1 MPSVN
6 TNLSSLIVQ
15 TNLKSSTK
23 RLNIAIE
30 RMSTGF
36 KINHAK
42 DNAANYSIKTKLSS
56 KISSYE
62 VAEENAMMGLDMLE
76 TSSEALNHIE
86 ENLARIRALAVQA
99 QNGTYGEKSLIALNS
114 EAQALMNEISRLNE
128 TAQYNGIKLFNTGKA
143 EITNAGKE
151 LELNEQ
157 GFLQEVIVRDT
168 STMTKLSS
176 VDETQALAIGTYS
189 ISTPDELAKLA
200 RMTNTGFVS
209 SGCEFVLANDID
221 LSVYSTDDGWIPIG
235 NNSFAFSAVFD
246 ANGYQISNLYISRLN
261 DNYQGLFGKI
271 ETCNIKNLVLT
282 NCDVSGKDNIG
293 LLAGFAGHTNITNC
307 VVSGDIKGENYIGG
321 MVGSGGYLTSDFIY
335 LNVNISGE
343 ETVGGAVG
351 FNNYSSISNTAIK
364 GCVDA
369 INKVGGAIGV
379 SNGTNH
385 TLNIN
390 CTAFILGKESVG
402 GIMGIAANWIYEL
415 ENCYFA
421 GKIKG
426 DSKVAAM
433 IGYAEGCSDSSIKTC
448 IVEGEILGAVSVG
461 IFIGA
466 SSNSAN
472 FSLIDSFYYSQKT
485 GFCLSGDTVIKTVE
499 NCVDITIP
507 TEYYLQVGI
516 NSDSKSS
523 SITLTTYVDFS
534 ALSSLLQTGIEDES
548 VLKQIDTLVNQ
559 VSLKQTEIGTAQ
571 NRLASVL
578 EEISIKYDNLVS
590 SRSTIQDA
598 DIAEESSAYIRNQIL
613 QQAAATLLAT
623 ANQIPSIALQLL

>member
-86 ENLARIRALAVQA
+86 ENLARIRSLAVQA

-168 STMTKLSS
+168 STMTKLST

-189 ISTPDELAKLA
+189 ISTKEELVQ
-200 RMTNTGFVS
+200 MTNMLEKGLIASNT
-209 SGCEFVLANDID
+209 EFVLANDID
-221 LSVYSTDDGWIPIG
+221 LSGIHWKSTKFDG
-235 NNSFAFSAVFD
+235 VFD
-246 ANGYQISNLYISRLN
+246 GNGH
-261 DNYQGLFGKI
+261 
-271 ETCNIKNLVLT
+271 TIKNLTGENGLFSSAEMVKNVKLE
-282 NCDVSGKDNIG
+282 NVNISSTKNEVG
-293 LLAGFAGHTNITNC
+293 GIAGSANITNC
-307 VVSGDIKGENYIGG
+307 TITGKISSTGNNVGGVVGYNY
-321 MVGSGGYLTSDFIY
+321 YKY
-335 LNVNISGE
+335 LNYC
-343 ETVGGAVG
+343 
-351 FNNYSSISNTAIK
+351 YSDVEVF
-364 GCVDA
+364 GLY
-369 INKVGGAIGV
+369 KVGGIAGWLNYSGATGCV
-379 SNGTNH
+379 SRGKVSGTSN
-385 TLNIN
+385 
-390 CTAFILGKESVG
+390 VG
-402 GIMGIAANWIYEL
+402 GISGLQGNMISCASYAEIYGKKNIGGISGSSNSYHFDV
-415 ENCYFA
+415 YFA
-421 GKIKG
+421 GTVNGEENVGGING
-426 DSKVAAM
+426 NNYNGQVNYSNLIM
-433 IGYAEGCSDSSIKTC
+433 EGVVNGKTN
-448 IVEGEILGAVSVG
+448 VG
-461 IFIGA
+461 VFIGNTQT
-466 SSNSAN
+466 SCNVTN
-472 FSLIDSFYYSQKT
+472 SFYYKKN
-485 GFCLSGDTVIKTVE
+485 SGRLPLLGGSGLNTKLE
-499 NCVDITIP
+499 AKDITIP

-523 SITLTTYVDFS
+523 GITLTTYVDFS

-598 DIAEESSAYIRNQIL
+598 DIAEKSSAYIRNQIL

-623 ANQIPSIALQLL
+623 ANQTPSIALQLL

>member
-6 TNLSSLIVQ
+6 TNLSRLIVQ

-76 TSSEALNHIE
+76 TSSEALNHME
-86 ENLARIRALAVQA
+86 ENLARIRSLAVQA
-99 QNGTYGEKSLIALNS
+99 QNGTSGEKSLMALNS

-143 EITNAGKE
+143 EITNACKE

-189 ISTPDELAKLA
+189 ISTKEELVQ
-200 RMTNTGFVS
+200 MTNMLEKGLIASKT
-209 SGCEFVLANDID
+209 EFVLTNDID
-221 LSVYSTDDGWIPIG
+221 LSGIHWKSTKFDG
-235 NNSFAFSAVFD
+235 VFD
-246 ANGYQISNLYISRLN
+246 GNGH
-261 DNYQGLFGKI
+261 
-271 ETCNIKNLVLT
+271 TIKNLTGENGLFSSAEMVKNVKLE
-282 NCDVSGKDNIG
+282 NVNISSTKNEVG
-293 LLAGFAGHTNITNC
+293 GIAGSANITNC
-307 VVSGDIKGENYIGG
+307 TITGKISSTGNNVGGVVGYNYYRYPKYCYSDVEVSGR
-321 MVGSGGYLTSDFIY
+321 SF
-335 LNVNISGE
+335 
-343 ETVGGAVG
+343 VGGIAG
-351 FNNYSSISNTAIK
+351 WLNYSSAT
-364 GCVDA
+364 GCVSR
-369 INKVGGAIGV
+369 GEV
-379 SNGTNH
+379 SGTSN
-385 TLNIN
+385 
-390 CTAFILGKESVG
+390 VG
-402 GIMGIAANWIYEL
+402 GISGLQGNMISCASYAEIYGKTNIGGISGSSNSYHFDV
-415 ENCYFA
+415 YFA
-421 GKIKG
+421 GTVNGEENVGGING
-426 DSKVAAM
+426 NNYNNQVNYSNLIM
-433 IGYAEGCSDSSIKTC
+433 EGVVNGKTN
-448 IVEGEILGAVSVG
+448 VG
-461 IFIGA
+461 VFIGDTQT
-466 SSNSAN
+466 SCNVTN
-472 FSLIDSFYYSQKT
+472 SFYYKKN
-485 GFCLSGDTVIKTVE
+485 SGRLPLLGGSGLNTKLE
-499 NCVDITIP
+499 AKDITIP

-523 SITLTTYVDFS
+523 GITLTTYVDFS
-534 ALSSLLQTGIEDES
+534 VLSSLLQTGIEDES

-623 ANQIPSIALQLL
+623 ANQTPSIALQLL

>member
-1 MPSVN
+1 MQSVN

-86 ENLARIRALAVQA
+86 ENLARIRSLAVQA

-168 STMTKLSS
+168 STMTKLST

-189 ISTPDELAKLA
+189 ISTKEELVQ
-200 RMTNTGFVS
+200 MTNMLEKGLIASNT
-209 SGCEFVLANDID
+209 EFVLANDID
-221 LSVYSTDDGWIPIG
+221 LSGIHWKSTKFDG
-235 NNSFAFSAVFD
+235 VFD
-246 ANGYQISNLYISRLN
+246 GNGH
-261 DNYQGLFGKI
+261 
-271 ETCNIKNLVLT
+271 TIKNLTGENGLFSSAEMVKNVKLE
-282 NCDVSGKDNIG
+282 NVNISSTKNEVG
-293 LLAGFAGHTNITNC
+293 GIAGSANITNC
-307 VVSGDIKGENYIGG
+307 TITGKISSTGNNVGGVVGYNY
-321 MVGSGGYLTSDFIY
+321 YKY
-335 LNVNISGE
+335 LNYC
-343 ETVGGAVG
+343 
-351 FNNYSSISNTAIK
+351 YSDVEVF
-364 GCVDA
+364 GLY
-369 INKVGGAIGV
+369 KVGGIAGWLNYSGATGCV
-379 SNGTNH
+379 SRGKVSGTSN
-385 TLNIN
+385 
-390 CTAFILGKESVG
+390 VG
-402 GIMGIAANWIYEL
+402 GISGLQGNMISCASYAEIYGKKNIGGISGSSNSYHFDV
-415 ENCYFA
+415 YFA
-421 GKIKG
+421 GTVNGEENVGGING
-426 DSKVAAM
+426 NNYNGQVNYSNLIM
-433 IGYAEGCSDSSIKTC
+433 EGVVNGKTN
-448 IVEGEILGAVSVG
+448 VG
-461 IFIGA
+461 VFIGNTQT
-466 SSNSAN
+466 SCNVTN
-472 FSLIDSFYYSQKT
+472 SFYYKKN
-485 GFCLSGDTVIKTVE
+485 SGRLPLLGGSGLNTKLE
-499 NCVDITIP
+499 AKDITIP

-523 SITLTTYVDFS
+523 GITLTTYVDFS

-598 DIAEESSAYIRNQIL
+598 DIAEKSSAYIRNQIL

-623 ANQIPSIALQLL
+623 ANQTPSIALQLL

>member
-1 MPSVN
+1 MKIN

-15 TNLKSSTK
+15 SSLKSSTNG
-23 RLNIAIE
+23 LNTAIE
-30 RMSTGF
+30 RMTTGF

-86 ENLARIRALAVQA
+86 ENLARIRSLAVQA

-168 STMTKLSS
+168 STMTKLST

-189 ISTPDELAKLA
+189 ISTKEELVQ
-200 RMTNTGFVS
+200 MTNMLEKGLIASKT
-209 SGCEFVLANDID
+209 EFVLANDID
-221 LSVYSTDDGWIPIG
+221 LSGIHWKSTKFDG
-235 NNSFAFSAVFD
+235 VFD
-246 ANGYQISNLYISRLN
+246 GNGH
-261 DNYQGLFGKI
+261 
-271 ETCNIKNLVLT
+271 TIKNLTGENGLFSSAEMVKNVKLE
-282 NCDVSGKDNIG
+282 NVNISSTQNEVG
-293 LLAGFAGHTNITNC
+293 GIAGSANITNC
-307 VVSGDIKGENYIGG
+307 TITGK
-321 MVGSGGYLTSDFIY
+321 
-335 LNVNISGE
+335 ISSTG
-343 ETVGGAVG
+343 
-351 FNNYSSISNTAIK
+351 
-364 GCVDA
+364 
-369 INKVGGAIGV
+369 NKVGGVVGYNYYRYPKYCYSDVEV
-379 SNGTNH
+379 SGRS
-385 TLNIN
+385 L
-390 CTAFILGKESVG
+390 VG
-402 GIMGIAANWIYEL
+402 GIAGWLNYSRATGCVSRGKVSGTSNVGGISGLQGNMISCASYAEIYGKK
-415 ENCYFA
+415 NIGGISGSSNSYHFDVYFA
-421 GKIKG
+421 GTVNGEENVGGING
-426 DSKVAAM
+426 NNYNGQVNYSNLIM
-433 IGYAEGCSDSSIKTC
+433 EGVVNGKTN
-448 IVEGEILGAVSVG
+448 VG
-461 IFIGA
+461 VFIGNTQT
-466 SSNSAN
+466 SCNVTN
-472 FSLIDSFYYSQKT
+472 SFYYKKN
-485 GFCLSGDTVIKTVE
+485 SGRLPLLGGSGLNTKLE
-499 NCVDITIP
+499 AKDITIP

-523 SITLTTYVDFS
+523 GITLTTYVDFS

-623 ANQIPSIALQLL
+623 ANQTPSIALQLL

>member
-86 ENLARIRALAVQA
+86 ENLARIRSLAVQA

-189 ISTPDELAKLA
+189 ISTKEEFVQ
-200 RMTNTGFVS
+200 MTNMLEKGLIASNT
-209 SGCEFVLANDID
+209 EFVLANDID
-221 LSVYSTDDGWIPIG
+221 LSGIHWKSTKFDG
-235 NNSFAFSAVFD
+235 VFD
-246 ANGYQISNLYISRLN
+246 GNGH
-261 DNYQGLFGKI
+261 
-271 ETCNIKNLVLT
+271 TIKNLTGENGLFSSVEMVKNVKLENVNISST
-282 NCDVSGKDNIG
+282 KNENIG
-293 LLAGFAGHTNITNC
+293 GIASSDSNITNC
-307 VVSGDIKGENYIGG
+307 TITGKISSNGQNVGGVVGYNY
-321 MVGSGGYLTSDFIY
+321 YKY
-335 LNVNISGE
+335 LNYC
-343 ETVGGAVG
+343 
-351 FNNYSSISNTAIK
+351 YSDVEVF
-364 GCVDA
+364 GLY
-369 INKVGGAIGV
+369 KVGGIAGWLNYSGATGCV
-379 SNGTNH
+379 SRGKVSGTSN
-385 TLNIN
+385 
-390 CTAFILGKESVG
+390 VG
-402 GIMGIAANWIYEL
+402 GISGLQGNMISCASYAEIYGKKNIGGISGSSNSYHFDV
-415 ENCYFA
+415 YFA
-421 GKIKG
+421 GTVNGEENVGGING
-426 DSKVAAM
+426 NNYNSQVNYSNLIM
-433 IGYAEGCSDSSIKTC
+433 EGVVNGKTN
-448 IVEGEILGAVSVG
+448 VG
-461 IFIGA
+461 VFIGNTQT
-466 SSNSAN
+466 SCNVTN
-472 FSLIDSFYYSQKT
+472 SFYYKKN
-485 GFCLSGDTVIKTVE
+485 SGRLPLLGGSGLNTKLE
-499 NCVDITIP
+499 AKDITIP

-523 SITLTTYVDFS
+523 GITLTTYVDFS

-559 VSLKQTEIGTAQ
+559 VSLKQREIGTAQ

-623 ANQIPSIALQLL
+623 ANQTPSIALQLL

>member
-6 TNLSSLIVQ
+6 TNLSRLIVQ

-76 TSSEALNHIE
+76 TSSEALNHME
-86 ENLARIRALAVQA
+86 ENLARIRSLAVQA
-99 QNGTYGEKSLIALNS
+99 QNGTSGEKSLMALNS

-143 EITNAGKE
+143 EITNACKE

-189 ISTPDELAKLA
+189 ISTKEELVQ
-200 RMTNTGFVS
+200 MTNMLEKGLIASKT
-209 SGCEFVLANDID
+209 EFVLTNDID
-221 LSVYSTDDGWIPIG
+221 LSGIHWKSTKFDG
-235 NNSFAFSAVFD
+235 VFD
-246 ANGYQISNLYISRLN
+246 GNGH
-261 DNYQGLFGKI
+261 
-271 ETCNIKNLVLT
+271 TIKNLTGENGLFSSAEMVKNVKLE
-282 NCDVSGKDNIG
+282 NVNISSTKNEVG
-293 LLAGFAGHTNITNC
+293 GIAGSANITNC
-307 VVSGDIKGENYIGG
+307 TITGKISSTGNNVGGVVGYNYYRYPKYCYSDVEVSGR
-321 MVGSGGYLTSDFIY
+321 SF
-335 LNVNISGE
+335 
-343 ETVGGAVG
+343 VGGIAG
-351 FNNYSSISNTAIK
+351 WLNYSSAT
-364 GCVDA
+364 GCVSR
-369 INKVGGAIGV
+369 GEV
-379 SNGTNH
+379 SGTSN
-385 TLNIN
+385 
-390 CTAFILGKESVG
+390 VG
-402 GIMGIAANWIYEL
+402 GISGLQGNMISCASYAEIYGKTNIGGISGSSNYTHV
-415 ENCYFA
+415 NVYFA
-421 GKIKG
+421 GTVNGEENVGGING
-426 DSKVAAM
+426 RNYNTQVNYSNLIM
-433 IGYAEGCSDSSIKTC
+433 EGVVNGKTN
-448 IVEGEILGAVSVG
+448 VG
-461 IFIGA
+461 VFIGNTQT
-466 SSNSAN
+466 SCN
-472 FSLIDSFYYSQKT
+472 ITYSFYYKKNT
-485 GFCLSGDTVIKTVE
+485 GRLPLLGASGLNTKLE
-499 NCVDITIP
+499 AKDITIP

-523 SITLTTYVDFS
+523 GITLTTYVDFS

>member
-86 ENLARIRALAVQA
+86 ENLARIRSLAVQA

-189 ISTPDELAKLA
+189 ISTKEELVQ
-200 RMTNTGFVS
+200 MTNMLEKGLIASNT
-209 SGCEFVLANDID
+209 EFVLANDID
-221 LSVYSTDDGWIPIG
+221 LSGIHWKSTKFDG
-235 NNSFAFSAVFD
+235 VFD
-246 ANGYQISNLYISRLN
+246 GNGH
-261 DNYQGLFGKI
+261 
-271 ETCNIKNLVLT
+271 TIKNLTGENGLFSSAEMVKNVKLE
-282 NCDVSGKDNIG
+282 NVNISSTKNEVG
-293 LLAGFAGHTNITNC
+293 GIAGSANITNC
-307 VVSGDIKGENYIGG
+307 TITGKISSTGNNVGGVVGYNYYWYPKYCYSDVEVSGR
-321 MVGSGGYLTSDFIY
+321 SF
-335 LNVNISGE
+335 
-343 ETVGGAVG
+343 VGGIAG
-351 FNNYSSISNTAIK
+351 WLNYSSAT
-364 GCVDA
+364 GCVSRG
-369 INKVGGAIGV
+369 KVSGT
-379 SNGTNH
+379 SN
-385 TLNIN
+385 
-390 CTAFILGKESVG
+390 VG
-402 GIMGIAANWIYEL
+402 GISGLQGNMISCASYAEIYGKTNIGGISGSSNSYHFDV
-415 ENCYFA
+415 YFA
-421 GKIKG
+421 GTVNGEENVGGING
-426 DSKVAAM
+426 NNYNNQVNYSNLIM
-433 IGYAEGCSDSSIKTC
+433 EGVVNGKTN
-448 IVEGEILGAVSVG
+448 VG
-461 IFIGA
+461 VFIGNTQT
-466 SSNSAN
+466 SCNVTN
-472 FSLIDSFYYSQKT
+472 SFYYKKNT
-485 GFCLSGDTVIKTVE
+485 GRLPLLGGSGLNTKLEVK
-499 NCVDITIP
+499 DITIP
-507 TEYYLQVGI
+507 TEYYLQIGI
-516 NSDSKSS
+516 NSASKSS
-523 SITLTTYVDFS
+523 GITLTTYVDFS

-623 ANQIPSIALQLL
+623 ANQTPSIALQLL

>member
-6 TNLSSLIVQ
+6 TNLSRLIVQ

-76 TSSEALNHIE
+76 TSSEALNHME
-86 ENLARIRALAVQA
+86 ENLARIRSLAVQA
-99 QNGTYGEKSLIALNS
+99 QNGTSGEKSLMALNS

-143 EITNAGKE
+143 EITNACKE

-189 ISTPDELAKLA
+189 ISTKEELVQ
-200 RMTNTGFVS
+200 MTNMLEKGLIASKT
-209 SGCEFVLANDID
+209 EFVLTNDID
-221 LSVYSTDDGWIPIG
+221 LSGIHWKSTKFDG
-235 NNSFAFSAVFD
+235 VFD
-246 ANGYQISNLYISRLN
+246 GNGH
-261 DNYQGLFGKI
+261 
-271 ETCNIKNLVLT
+271 TIKNLTGENGLFSSAEMVKNVKLE
-282 NCDVSGKDNIG
+282 NVNISSTKNEVG
-293 LLAGFAGHTNITNC
+293 GIAGSANITNC
-307 VVSGDIKGENYIGG
+307 TITGKISSTGNNVGGVVGYNYYRYPKYCYSDVEVSGR
-321 MVGSGGYLTSDFIY
+321 SF
-335 LNVNISGE
+335 
-343 ETVGGAVG
+343 VGGIAG
-351 FNNYSSISNTAIK
+351 WLNYSSAT
-364 GCVDA
+364 GCVSR
-369 INKVGGAIGV
+369 GEV
-379 SNGTNH
+379 SGTSN
-385 TLNIN
+385 
-390 CTAFILGKESVG
+390 VG
-402 GIMGIAANWIYEL
+402 GISGLQGNMISCASYAEIYGKTNIGGISGSSNSYHFDV
-415 ENCYFA
+415 YFA
-421 GKIKG
+421 GTVNGEENVGGING
-426 DSKVAAM
+426 NNYNNQVNYSNLIM
-433 IGYAEGCSDSSIKTC
+433 EGVVNGKTN
-448 IVEGEILGAVSVG
+448 VG
-461 IFIGA
+461 VFIGNTQT
-466 SSNSAN
+466 SCNVTN
-472 FSLIDSFYYSQKT
+472 SFYYKKN
-485 GFCLSGDTVIKTVE
+485 SGRLPLLGGSGLNTKLE
-499 NCVDITIP
+499 AKDITIP

-523 SITLTTYVDFS
+523 GITLTTYVDFS
-534 ALSSLLQTGIEDES
+534 VLSSLLQTGIEDES

-571 NRLASVL
+571 NGLSSVL

-623 ANQIPSIALQLL
+623 ANQTPSIALQLL

>member
-6 TNLSSLIVQ
+6 TNLSRLIVQ

-23 RLNIAIE
+23 RLNRAIE

-76 TSSEALNHIE
+76 TSSEALNHME
-86 ENLARIRALAVQA
+86 ENLARIRSLAVQA
-99 QNGTYGEKSLIALNS
+99 QNGTSGEKSLMALNS

-143 EITNAGKE
+143 EITNACKE

-189 ISTPDELAKLA
+189 ISTKEELVQ
-200 RMTNTGFVS
+200 MTNMLEKGLIASKT
-209 SGCEFVLANDID
+209 EFVLTNDID
-221 LSVYSTDDGWIPIG
+221 LSGIHWKSTKFDG
-235 NNSFAFSAVFD
+235 VFD
-246 ANGYQISNLYISRLN
+246 GNGH
-261 DNYQGLFGKI
+261 
-271 ETCNIKNLVLT
+271 TIKNLTGENGLFSSAEMVKNVKLE
-282 NCDVSGKDNIG
+282 NVNISSTKNEVG
-293 LLAGFAGHTNITNC
+293 GIAGSANITNC
-307 VVSGDIKGENYIGG
+307 TITGKISSTGNNVGGVVGYNYYRYPKYCYSDVEVSGR
-321 MVGSGGYLTSDFIY
+321 SF
-335 LNVNISGE
+335 
-343 ETVGGAVG
+343 VGGIAG
-351 FNNYSSISNTAIK
+351 WLNYSSAT
-364 GCVDA
+364 GCVSR
-369 INKVGGAIGV
+369 GEV
-379 SNGTNH
+379 SGTSN
-385 TLNIN
+385 
-390 CTAFILGKESVG
+390 VG
-402 GIMGIAANWIYEL
+402 GISGLQGNMISCASYAEIYGKTNIGGISGSSNSYHFDV
-415 ENCYFA
+415 YFA
-421 GKIKG
+421 GTVNGEENVGGING
-426 DSKVAAM
+426 NNYNNQVNYSNLIM
-433 IGYAEGCSDSSIKTC
+433 EGVVNGKTN
-448 IVEGEILGAVSVG
+448 VG
-461 IFIGA
+461 VFIGNTQT
-466 SSNSAN
+466 SCNVTN
-472 FSLIDSFYYSQKT
+472 SFYYKKN
-485 GFCLSGDTVIKTVE
+485 SGRLPLLGGSGLNTKLE
-499 NCVDITIP
+499 AKDITIP

-523 SITLTTYVDFS
+523 GITLTTYVDFS
-534 ALSSLLQTGIEDES
+534 VLSSLLQTGIEDES

-623 ANQIPSIALQLL
+623 ANQTPSIALQLL

>member
-86 ENLARIRALAVQA
+86 ENLARIRSLAVQA

-189 ISTPDELAKLA
+189 ISTKEELVQ
-200 RMTNTGFVS
+200 MTNMLEKGLIALNT
-209 SGCEFVLANDID
+209 EFVLANDID
-221 LSVYSTDDGWIPIG
+221 LSGIHWKSTNFDG
-235 NNSFAFSAVFD
+235 VFD
-246 ANGYQISNLYISRLN
+246 GNGH
-261 DNYQGLFGKI
+261 
-271 ETCNIKNLVLT
+271 TIKNLTGENGLFSSAEMVKNVKLENVNISST
-282 NCDVSGKDNIG
+282 KNENIG
-293 LLAGFAGHTNITNC
+293 GIASSDSNITNC
-307 VVSGDIKGENYIGG
+307 TITGKISSNGQNVGGVVGYNY
-321 MVGSGGYLTSDFIY
+321 YKY
-335 LNVNISGE
+335 LNYC
-343 ETVGGAVG
+343 
-351 FNNYSSISNTAIK
+351 YSDVEVF
-364 GCVDA
+364 GLY
-369 INKVGGAIGV
+369 KVGGIAGWLNYSGATGCV
-379 SNGTNH
+379 SRGKVSGTSN
-385 TLNIN
+385 
-390 CTAFILGKESVG
+390 VG
-402 GIMGIAANWIYEL
+402 GISGLQGNMISCASYAKIYGKKNIGGISGSSNSYHFDV
-415 ENCYFA
+415 YFA
-421 GKIKG
+421 GTVNGEENVGGING
-426 DSKVAAM
+426 NNYNSQVNYSNLIM
-433 IGYAEGCSDSSIKTC
+433 EGVVNGKTN
-448 IVEGEILGAVSVG
+448 VG
-461 IFIGA
+461 VFIGNTQT
-466 SSNSAN
+466 SCNVTN
-472 FSLIDSFYYSQKT
+472 SFYYKKN
-485 GFCLSGDTVIKTVE
+485 SGRLPLLGGSGLNTKLEVK
-499 NCVDITIP
+499 DITIP
-507 TEYYLQVGI
+507 TEYYLQIGI

-523 SITLTTYVDFS
+523 GITLTTYVDFS
-534 ALSSLLQTGIEDES
+534 ALSRLLQTGIEDES

-623 ANQIPSIALQLL
+623 ANQTPSIALQLL

>member
-6 TNLSSLIVQ
+6 TNLSRLIVQ

-86 ENLARIRALAVQA
+86 ENLARIRSLAVQA
-99 QNGTYGEKSLIALNS
+99 QNGTYGEKSLRALNS

-189 ISTPDELAKLA
+189 ISTKEELVQ
-200 RMTNTGFVS
+200 MTNMLEKGLIASNT
-209 SGCEFVLANDID
+209 EFVLANDID
-221 LSVYSTDDGWIPIG
+221 LSGIHWKSTK
-235 NNSFAFSAVFD
+235 FD
-246 ANGYQISNLYISRLN
+246 
-261 DNYQGLFGKI
+261 GLFDGNGH
-271 ETCNIKNLVLT
+271 TIKNLTGENGLFSSAEMVKNVKLE
-282 NCDVSGKDNIG
+282 NVNISSTKNEVG
-293 LLAGFAGHTNITNC
+293 GIAGSANITNC
-307 VVSGDIKGENYIGG
+307 TITGKISSTGNNVGGVVGYNYYRYPKYCYSDVEVSGR
-321 MVGSGGYLTSDFIY
+321 S
-335 LNVNISGE
+335 
-343 ETVGGAVG
+343 
-351 FNNYSSISNTAIK
+351 
-364 GCVDA
+364 
-369 INKVGGAIGV
+369 
-379 SNGTNH
+379 
-385 TLNIN
+385 
-390 CTAFILGKESVG
+390 SVG
-402 GIMGIAANWIYEL
+402 GIAGWLNYSSATGCVSRGKVSGTSNVGGISGQQGAMYSCASYTEIYGKT
-415 ENCYFA
+415 NIGGISGSSNYTHVNVYFA
-421 GKIKG
+421 GTVNGEENVGGING
-426 DSKVAAM
+426 RNYNSQVNYSNLIM
-433 IGYAEGCSDSSIKTC
+433 EGVVNGKTN
-448 IVEGEILGAVSVG
+448 VG
-461 IFIGA
+461 VFIGNTQT
-466 SSNSAN
+466 SCNVTN
-472 FSLIDSFYYSQKT
+472 SFYYKKN
-485 GFCLSGDTVIKTVE
+485 SGRLPLLGGSGLNTKLE
-499 NCVDITIP
+499 AKDITIP
-507 TEYYLQVGI
+507 AEYYLQVGI

-523 SITLTTYVDFS
+523 GITLTTYVDFS

-598 DIAEESSAYIRNQIL
+598 DIAEKSSAYIRNQIL

-623 ANQIPSIALQLL
+623 ANQTPSIALQLL

>member
-76 TSSEALNHIE
+76 TSSEALNHME
-86 ENLARIRALAVQA
+86 ENLARIRSLAVQA

-189 ISTPDELAKLA
+189 ISTKEELVQ
-200 RMTNTGFVS
+200 MTNMLEKGLIASNT
-209 SGCEFVLANDID
+209 EFVLANDID
-221 LSVYSTDDGWIPIG
+221 LSGIHWKSTKFDG
-235 NNSFAFSAVFD
+235 VFD
-246 ANGYQISNLYISRLN
+246 GNGH
-261 DNYQGLFGKI
+261 
-271 ETCNIKNLVLT
+271 TIKNLT
-282 NCDVSGKDNIG
+282 GKNGLFSSAEMVKNVKLENVNISSTKNEVG
-293 LLAGFAGHTNITNC
+293 GIAGSANITNC
-307 VVSGDIKGENYIGG
+307 TITGKISSTGNNVGGVVGYNYYRYPKYCYSDVEVSGR
-321 MVGSGGYLTSDFIY
+321 S
-335 LNVNISGE
+335 
-343 ETVGGAVG
+343 
-351 FNNYSSISNTAIK
+351 
-364 GCVDA
+364 
-369 INKVGGAIGV
+369 
-379 SNGTNH
+379 
-385 TLNIN
+385 
-390 CTAFILGKESVG
+390 SVG
-402 GIMGIAANWIYEL
+402 GIAGWLNYSSATGCVSRGEVSGTSNVGGISGLQGNMISCASYAEIYGKT
-415 ENCYFA
+415 NIGGISGSSNSYHFDVYFA
-421 GKIKG
+421 GTVNGEENVGGING
-426 DSKVAAM
+426 NNYNNQVNYSNLIM
-433 IGYAEGCSDSSIKTC
+433 EGVVNGKTN
-448 IVEGEILGAVSVG
+448 VG
-461 IFIGA
+461 VFIGNTQT
-466 SSNSAN
+466 SCNVTN
-472 FSLIDSFYYSQKT
+472 SFYYKKN
-485 GFCLSGDTVIKTVE
+485 SGRLPLLGGSGLNTKLE
-499 NCVDITIP
+499 AKDITIP

-523 SITLTTYVDFS
+523 GITLTTYVDFS

>member
-23 RLNIAIE
+23 CLNIAIE

-62 VAEENAMMGLDMLE
+62 VAEDNAMMGLDMLE
-76 TSSEALNHIE
+76 TSSEALNHME
-86 ENLARIRALAVQA
+86 ENLARIRSLAVQA

-168 STMTKLSS
+168 STMTKLST
-176 VDETQALAIGTYS
+176 VDETQALAKGAYS
-189 ISTPDELAKLA
+189 ISTLEEFLKLA
-200 RMTNTGFVS
+200 NMAN
-209 SGCEFVLANDID
+209 SGLLEAGSEFILANDID
-221 LSVYSTDDGWIPIG
+221 LAEYCKEHEGDGGWCPISNFNSMTFDG
-235 NNSFAFSAVFD
+235 NGHV
-246 ANGYQISNLYISRLN
+246 IKNLYINRPFN
-261 DNYQGLFGKI
+261 DYQGLFSSLSNSKVL
-271 ETCNIKNLVLT
+271 NLKLENV
-282 NCDVSGKDNIG
+282 
-293 LLAGFAGHTNITNC
+293 NITAKNNVGAITGYATGWSGIINNC
-307 VVSGDIKGENYIGG
+307 VVDGKLTGTGNSIAGIEGSAMYASCKYCYVDVDVTGKNNIGG
-321 MVGSGGYLTSDFIY
+321 ISGYLHTTGAVYCYSKGI
-335 LNVNISGE
+335 ISGVNR
-343 ETVGGAVG
+343 VGGIAGEGDDVENSRSEANVAG
-351 FNNYSSISNTAIK
+351 Q
-364 GCVDA
+364 
-369 INKVGGAIGV
+369 
-379 SNGTNH
+379 
-385 TLNIN
+385 
-390 CTAFILGKESVG
+390 ESVG
-402 GIMGIAANWIYEL
+402 GIIGSAQRVINDAYFSGNVFGMSAVGGI
-415 ENCYFA
+415 
-421 GKIKG
+421 
-426 DSKVAAM
+426 S
-433 IGYAEGCSDSSIKTC
+433 GYAIRGIDFINCIVDGTITGENKTGVFMGAAAESTSSIVDCWYYQRKC
-448 IVEGEILGAVSVG
+448 GDVLVGEDNIS
-461 IFIGA
+461 
-466 SSNSAN
+466 
-472 FSLIDSFYYSQKT
+472 
-485 GFCLSGDTVIKTVE
+485 VE
-499 NCVDITIP
+499 NVRDMTVP
-507 TEYYLQVGI
+507 AEYSLQVGI
-516 NSDSKSS
+516 NSDLKAS
-523 SITLTTYVDFS
+523 SITLTTFVDFS
-534 ALSSLLQTGIEDES
+534 VLSSLLQTGIEDES

-598 DIAEESSAYIRNQIL
+598 DIAEKSSAYIRNQIL

-623 ANQIPSIALQLL
+623 ANQTPSIALQLL

>member
-6 TNLSSLIVQ
+6 TNLSRLIVQ

-76 TSSEALNHIE
+76 TSSEALNHME
-86 ENLARIRALAVQA
+86 ENLARIRSLAVQA
-99 QNGTYGEKSLIALNS
+99 QNGTSGEKSLMALNS

-143 EITNAGKE
+143 EITNACKE

-189 ISTPDELAKLA
+189 ISTKEELVQ
-200 RMTNTGFVS
+200 MTNMLEKGLIASKT
-209 SGCEFVLANDID
+209 EFVLTNDID
-221 LSVYSTDDGWIPIG
+221 LSGIHWKSTKFDG
-235 NNSFAFSAVFD
+235 VFD
-246 ANGYQISNLYISRLN
+246 GNGH
-261 DNYQGLFGKI
+261 
-271 ETCNIKNLVLT
+271 TIKNLTGENGLFSSAEMVKNVKLE
-282 NCDVSGKDNIG
+282 NVNISSTKNEVG
-293 LLAGFAGHTNITNC
+293 GIAGSANITNC
-307 VVSGDIKGENYIGG
+307 TITGKISSTGNNVGGVVGYNYYRYPKYCYSDVEVSGR
-321 MVGSGGYLTSDFIY
+321 SF
-335 LNVNISGE
+335 
-343 ETVGGAVG
+343 VGGIAG
-351 FNNYSSISNTAIK
+351 WLNYSSAT
-364 GCVDA
+364 GCVSR
-369 INKVGGAIGV
+369 GEV
-379 SNGTNH
+379 SGTSN
-385 TLNIN
+385 
-390 CTAFILGKESVG
+390 VG
-402 GIMGIAANWIYEL
+402 GISGLQGNMISCASYAEIYGKTNIGGISGSSNSYHFDV
-415 ENCYFA
+415 YFA
-421 GKIKG
+421 GTVNGEENVGGING
-426 DSKVAAM
+426 NNYNNQVNYSNLIM
-433 IGYAEGCSDSSIKTC
+433 EGVVNGKTN
-448 IVEGEILGAVSVG
+448 VG
-461 IFIGA
+461 VFIGNTQT
-466 SSNSAN
+466 SCNVTN
-472 FSLIDSFYYSQKT
+472 SFYYKKN
-485 GFCLSGDTVIKTVE
+485 SGRLPLLGGSGLNTKLE
-499 NCVDITIP
+499 AKDITIP

-523 SITLTTYVDFS
+523 GITLTTYVDFS

-598 DIAEESSAYIRNQIL
+598 DIAEESSVYIRNQIL

-623 ANQIPSIALQLL
+623 ANQTPSIALQLL

>member
-86 ENLARIRALAVQA
+86 ENLARIRSLAVQA

-189 ISTPDELAKLA
+189 ISTKEELVQ
-200 RMTNTGFVS
+200 MTNMLEKGLIASKT
-209 SGCEFVLANDID
+209 EFLLTNDID
-221 LSVYSTDDGWIPIG
+221 LSGIHWKSTK
-235 NNSFAFSAVFD
+235 FD
-246 ANGYQISNLYISRLN
+246 
-261 DNYQGLFGKI
+261 GLFDGNGH
-271 ETCNIKNLVLT
+271 TIKNLTGENGLFSSAEMVKNVKLE
-282 NCDVSGKDNIG
+282 NVNISSTKNEVG
-293 LLAGFAGHTNITNC
+293 GIAGSANITNC
-307 VVSGDIKGENYIGG
+307 TITGKISSTGNNVGGVVGYNYYRYPKYCYSDVEVSGR
-321 MVGSGGYLTSDFIY
+321 S
-335 LNVNISGE
+335 
-343 ETVGGAVG
+343 
-351 FNNYSSISNTAIK
+351 
-364 GCVDA
+364 
-369 INKVGGAIGV
+369 
-379 SNGTNH
+379 
-385 TLNIN
+385 
-390 CTAFILGKESVG
+390 SVG
-402 GIMGIAANWIYEL
+402 GIAGWLNYSSATGCVSRGKVSGTSNVGGISGQQGAMYSCASYAEIYGKT
-415 ENCYFA
+415 NIGGISGSSNSYHGDVYFA
-421 GKIKG
+421 GTVNGEENVGGING
-426 DSKVAAM
+426 NNYNNQVNYSNLIM
-433 IGYAEGCSDSSIKTC
+433 EGVVNGKTN
-448 IVEGEILGAVSVG
+448 VG
-461 IFIGA
+461 VFIGNTQT
-466 SSNSAN
+466 SCNVTN
-472 FSLIDSFYYSQKT
+472 SFYYKKNT
-485 GFCLSGDTVIKTVE
+485 GRLPLLGGSGLNTKLEVK
-499 NCVDITIP
+499 DITIP
-507 TEYYLQVGI
+507 TEYYLQIGI

-523 SITLTTYVDFS
+523 GITLTTYVDFS
-534 ALSSLLQTGIEDES
+534 ALSSLLQTRIEDES

-623 ANQIPSIALQLL
+623 ANQTPSIALQLL

>member
-6 TNLSSLIVQ
+6 TNLSRLIVQ

-86 ENLARIRALAVQA
+86 ENLARIRSLAVQA
-99 QNGTYGEKSLIALNS
+99 QNGTYGEKSLRALNS

-189 ISTPDELAKLA
+189 ISTKEELVQ
-200 RMTNTGFVS
+200 MTNMLEKGLIASNT
-209 SGCEFVLANDID
+209 EFVLANDID
-221 LSVYSTDDGWIPIG
+221 LSGIHWKSTK
-235 NNSFAFSAVFD
+235 FD
-246 ANGYQISNLYISRLN
+246 
-261 DNYQGLFGKI
+261 GLFDGNGH
-271 ETCNIKNLVLT
+271 TIKNLTGENGLFSSAEMVKNVKLE
-282 NCDVSGKDNIG
+282 NVNISSTKNEVG
-293 LLAGFAGHTNITNC
+293 GIAGSANITNC
-307 VVSGDIKGENYIGG
+307 TITGKISSTGNNVGGVVGYNYNRYPKYCYSDVEVSGR
-321 MVGSGGYLTSDFIY
+321 S
-335 LNVNISGE
+335 
-343 ETVGGAVG
+343 
-351 FNNYSSISNTAIK
+351 
-364 GCVDA
+364 
-369 INKVGGAIGV
+369 
-379 SNGTNH
+379 
-385 TLNIN
+385 
-390 CTAFILGKESVG
+390 SVG
-402 GIMGIAANWIYEL
+402 GIAGWLNYSSATGCVSRGKVSGTSNVGGISGQQGAMYSCASYTEIYGKT
-415 ENCYFA
+415 NIGGISGSSNYTHVNVYFA
-421 GKIKG
+421 GTVNGEENVGGING
-426 DSKVAAM
+426 RNYNSQVNYSNLIM
-433 IGYAEGCSDSSIKTC
+433 EGVVNGKTN
-448 IVEGEILGAVSVG
+448 VG
-461 IFIGA
+461 VFIGNTQT
-466 SSNSAN
+466 SCNVTN
-472 FSLIDSFYYSQKT
+472 SFYYKKN
-485 GFCLSGDTVIKTVE
+485 SGRLPLLGGSGLNTKLE
-499 NCVDITIP
+499 AKDITIP

-523 SITLTTYVDFS
+523 GITLTTYVDFS

-623 ANQIPSIALQLL
+623 ANQTPSIALQLL

>member
-6 TNLSSLIVQ
+6 TNLSRLIVQ

-86 ENLARIRALAVQA
+86 ENLARIRSLAVQA

-189 ISTPDELAKLA
+189 ISTKEELVQ
-200 RMTNTGFVS
+200 MTNMLEKGLIASNT
-209 SGCEFVLANDID
+209 EFVLANDID
-221 LSVYSTDDGWIPIG
+221 LSGIHWKSTK
-235 NNSFAFSAVFD
+235 FD
-246 ANGYQISNLYISRLN
+246 
-261 DNYQGLFGKI
+261 GLFDGNGH
-271 ETCNIKNLVLT
+271 TIKNLTGENGLFSSAEMVKNVKLE
-282 NCDVSGKDNIG
+282 NVNISSTKNEVG
-293 LLAGFAGHTNITNC
+293 GIAGSANITNC
-307 VVSGDIKGENYIGG
+307 TITGKISSTGNNVGGVVGYNYYRYPKYCYSDVEVSGR
-321 MVGSGGYLTSDFIY
+321 S
-335 LNVNISGE
+335 
-343 ETVGGAVG
+343 
-351 FNNYSSISNTAIK
+351 
-364 GCVDA
+364 
-369 INKVGGAIGV
+369 
-379 SNGTNH
+379 
-385 TLNIN
+385 
-390 CTAFILGKESVG
+390 SVG
-402 GIMGIAANWIYEL
+402 GIAGWLNYSSATGCVSRGKVSGTSNVGGISGQQGAMYSCASYTEIYGKT
-415 ENCYFA
+415 NIGGISGSSNYTHVNVYFA
-421 GKIKG
+421 GTVNGEENVGGING
-426 DSKVAAM
+426 RNYNSQVNYSNLIM
-433 IGYAEGCSDSSIKTC
+433 EGVVNGKTN
-448 IVEGEILGAVSVG
+448 VG
-461 IFIGA
+461 VFIGNTQT
-466 SSNSAN
+466 SCNVTN
-472 FSLIDSFYYSQKT
+472 SFYYKKN
-485 GFCLSGDTVIKTVE
+485 SGRLPLLGGSGLNTKLE
-499 NCVDITIP
+499 AKDITIP

-523 SITLTTYVDFS
+523 GITLTTYVDFS

-598 DIAEESSAYIRNQIL
+598 DIAEKSSAYIRNQIL

-623 ANQIPSIALQLL
+623 ANQTPSIALQLL

>member
-86 ENLARIRALAVQA
+86 ENLARIRSLAVQA

-176 VDETQALAIGTYS
+176 VDETQALAIGIYS
-189 ISTPDELAKLA
+189 ISTKEELVQ
-200 RMTNTGFVS
+200 MTNMLEKGLIASNT
-209 SGCEFVLANDID
+209 EFVLANDID
-221 LSVYSTDDGWIPIG
+221 LSGIHWKSTKFDG
-235 NNSFAFSAVFD
+235 VFD
-246 ANGYQISNLYISRLN
+246 GNGH
-261 DNYQGLFGKI
+261 
-271 ETCNIKNLVLT
+271 TIKNLT
-282 NCDVSGKDNIG
+282 GKNGLFSSAEMVKNVKLENVNISSTKNEVG
-293 LLAGFAGHTNITNC
+293 GIAGSANITNC
-307 VVSGDIKGENYIGG
+307 TITGKISSTGNNVGGVVGYNYYRYPKYCYSDVEVSGR
-321 MVGSGGYLTSDFIY
+321 S
-335 LNVNISGE
+335 
-343 ETVGGAVG
+343 
-351 FNNYSSISNTAIK
+351 
-364 GCVDA
+364 
-369 INKVGGAIGV
+369 
-379 SNGTNH
+379 
-385 TLNIN
+385 
-390 CTAFILGKESVG
+390 SVG
-402 GIMGIAANWIYEL
+402 GIAGWLNYSSATGCVSRGEVSGTSNVGGISGLQGNMISCASYAEIYGKT
-415 ENCYFA
+415 NIGGISGSSNSYHFDVYFA
-421 GKIKG
+421 GTVNGEENVGGING
-426 DSKVAAM
+426 NNYNNQVNYSNLIM
-433 IGYAEGCSDSSIKTC
+433 EGVVNGKTN
-448 IVEGEILGAVSVG
+448 VG
-461 IFIGA
+461 VFIGNTQT
-466 SSNSAN
+466 SCNVTN
-472 FSLIDSFYYSQKT
+472 SFYYKKN
-485 GFCLSGDTVIKTVE
+485 SGRLPLLGGSGLNTKLE
-499 NCVDITIP
+499 AKDITIP

-523 SITLTTYVDFS
+523 GITLTTYVDFS

>member
-6 TNLSSLIVQ
+6 TNLSRLIVQ

-76 TSSEALNHIE
+76 TSSEALNHME
-86 ENLARIRALAVQA
+86 ENLARIRSLAVQA
-99 QNGTYGEKSLIALNS
+99 QNGTSGEKSLMALNS

-189 ISTPDELAKLA
+189 ISTKEELVQ
-200 RMTNTGFVS
+200 MTNMLEKGLIASKT
-209 SGCEFVLANDID
+209 EFVLANDID
-221 LSVYSTDDGWIPIG
+221 LSGIHWKSTKFDG
-235 NNSFAFSAVFD
+235 VFD
-246 ANGYQISNLYISRLN
+246 GNGH
-261 DNYQGLFGKI
+261 
-271 ETCNIKNLVLT
+271 TIKNLTGENGLFSSAEMVKNVKLE
-282 NCDVSGKDNIG
+282 NVNISSTKNEVG
-293 LLAGFAGHTNITNC
+293 GIAGSANITNC
-307 VVSGDIKGENYIGG
+307 TITGKISSTGNNVGGVVGYNYYRYPKYCYSDVEVSGR
-321 MVGSGGYLTSDFIY
+321 S
-335 LNVNISGE
+335 
-343 ETVGGAVG
+343 
-351 FNNYSSISNTAIK
+351 
-364 GCVDA
+364 
-369 INKVGGAIGV
+369 
-379 SNGTNH
+379 
-385 TLNIN
+385 
-390 CTAFILGKESVG
+390 SVG
-402 GIMGIAANWIYEL
+402 GIAGWLNYSSATGCVSRGEVSGTSNVGGISGLQGNMISCASYAEIYGKT
-415 ENCYFA
+415 NIGGISGSSNSYHFDVYFA
-421 GKIKG
+421 GTVNGEENVGGING
-426 DSKVAAM
+426 NNYNGQVNYSNLIM
-433 IGYAEGCSDSSIKTC
+433 EGVVNGKTN
-448 IVEGEILGAVSVG
+448 VG
-461 IFIGA
+461 VFIGNTQT
-466 SSNSAN
+466 SCNVTN
-472 FSLIDSFYYSQKT
+472 SFYYKKN
-485 GFCLSGDTVIKTVE
+485 SGRLPLLGGSGLNTKLE
-499 NCVDITIP
+499 AKDITIP

-523 SITLTTYVDFS
+523 GITLTTYVDFS

-623 ANQIPSIALQLL
+623 ANQTPSIALQLL

>member
-6 TNLSSLIVQ
+6 TNLSRLIVQ

-86 ENLARIRALAVQA
+86 ENLARIRSLAVQA
-99 QNGTYGEKSLIALNS
+99 QNGTYGEKSLRALNS

-189 ISTPDELAKLA
+189 ISTKEELVQ
-200 RMTNTGFVS
+200 MTNMLEKGLIASNT
-209 SGCEFVLANDID
+209 EFVLANDID
-221 LSVYSTDDGWIPIG
+221 LSGIHWKSTK
-235 NNSFAFSAVFD
+235 FD
-246 ANGYQISNLYISRLN
+246 
-261 DNYQGLFGKI
+261 GLFDGNGH
-271 ETCNIKNLVLT
+271 TIKNLTGENGLFSSAEMVKNVKLE
-282 NCDVSGKDNIG
+282 NVNISSTKNEVG
-293 LLAGFAGHTNITNC
+293 GIAGSANITNC
-307 VVSGDIKGENYIGG
+307 TITGKISSTGNNVGGVVGYNYYRYPKYCYSDVEVSGR
-321 MVGSGGYLTSDFIY
+321 S
-335 LNVNISGE
+335 
-343 ETVGGAVG
+343 
-351 FNNYSSISNTAIK
+351 
-364 GCVDA
+364 
-369 INKVGGAIGV
+369 
-379 SNGTNH
+379 
-385 TLNIN
+385 
-390 CTAFILGKESVG
+390 SVG
-402 GIMGIAANWIYEL
+402 GIAGWLNYSSATGCVSRGKVSGTSNVGGISGQQGAMYSCASYTEIYGKT
-415 ENCYFA
+415 NIGGISGSSNYTHVNVYFA
-421 GKIKG
+421 GTVNGEENVGGING
-426 DSKVAAM
+426 RNYNSQVNYSNLIM
-433 IGYAEGCSDSSIKTC
+433 EGVVNGKTN
-448 IVEGEILGAVSVG
+448 VG
-461 IFIGA
+461 VFIGNTQT
-466 SSNSAN
+466 SCNVTN
-472 FSLIDSFYYSQKT
+472 SFYYKKN
-485 GFCLSGDTVIKTVE
+485 SGRLPLLGGSGLNTKLE
-499 NCVDITIP
+499 AKDITIP

-523 SITLTTYVDFS
+523 GITLTTYVDFS

-598 DIAEESSAYIRNQIL
+598 DIAEKSSAYIRNQIL

-623 ANQIPSIALQLL
+623 ANQTPSIALQLL

>member
-76 TSSEALNHIE
+76 TSSEALNHME
-86 ENLARIRALAVQA
+86 ENLARIRSLAVQA
-99 QNGTYGEKSLIALNS
+99 QNGTSGEKSLMALNS

-143 EITNAGKE
+143 EITNACKE

-168 STMTKLSS
+168 STMTKLST

-189 ISTPDELAKLA
+189 ISTKEELVQ
-200 RMTNTGFVS
+200 MTNMLEKGLIASKT
-209 SGCEFVLANDID
+209 EFVLTNDID
-221 LSVYSTDDGWIPIG
+221 LSGIHWKSTKFDG
-235 NNSFAFSAVFD
+235 VFD
-246 ANGYQISNLYISRLN
+246 GNGH
-261 DNYQGLFGKI
+261 
-271 ETCNIKNLVLT
+271 TIKNLTGENGLFSSAEMVKNVKLE
-282 NCDVSGKDNIG
+282 NVNISSTKNEVG
-293 LLAGFAGHTNITNC
+293 GIAGSANITNC
-307 VVSGDIKGENYIGG
+307 TITGKISSTGNNVGGVVGYNYYRYPKYCYSDVEVSGR
-321 MVGSGGYLTSDFIY
+321 SF
-335 LNVNISGE
+335 
-343 ETVGGAVG
+343 VGGIAG
-351 FNNYSSISNTAIK
+351 WLNYSSAT
-364 GCVDA
+364 GCVSR
-369 INKVGGAIGV
+369 GEV
-379 SNGTNH
+379 SGTSN
-385 TLNIN
+385 
-390 CTAFILGKESVG
+390 VG
-402 GIMGIAANWIYEL
+402 GISGLQGNMISCASYAEIYGKTNIGGISGSSNSYHFDV
-415 ENCYFA
+415 YFA
-421 GKIKG
+421 GTVNGEENVGGING
-426 DSKVAAM
+426 NNYNNQVNYSNLIM
-433 IGYAEGCSDSSIKTC
+433 EGVVNGKTN
-448 IVEGEILGAVSVG
+448 VG
-461 IFIGA
+461 VFIGNTQT
-466 SSNSAN
+466 SCNVTN
-472 FSLIDSFYYSQKT
+472 SFYYKKN
-485 GFCLSGDTVIKTVE
+485 SGRLPLLGGSGLNTKLE
-499 NCVDITIP
+499 AKDITIP

-523 SITLTTYVDFS
+523 GITLTTYVDFS
-534 ALSSLLQTGIEDES
+534 VLSSLLQTGIEDES

-623 ANQIPSIALQLL
+623 ANQTPSIALQLL

>member
-36 KINHAK
+36 RINHAK

-86 ENLARIRALAVQA
+86 ENLARIRSLAVQA

-168 STMTKLSS
+168 STMTKLST

-189 ISTPDELAKLA
+189 ISTKEELVQ
-200 RMTNTGFVS
+200 MTNMLEKGLIASNT
-209 SGCEFVLANDID
+209 EFVLANDID
-221 LSVYSTDDGWIPIG
+221 LSGIHWKSTKFDG
-235 NNSFAFSAVFD
+235 VFD
-246 ANGYQISNLYISRLN
+246 GNGH
-261 DNYQGLFGKI
+261 
-271 ETCNIKNLVLT
+271 TIKNLTGENGLFSSAEMVKNVKLE
-282 NCDVSGKDNIG
+282 NVNISSTKNEVG
-293 LLAGFAGHTNITNC
+293 GIAGSANITNC
-307 VVSGDIKGENYIGG
+307 TITGKISSTGNNVGGVVGYNYYRYPKYCYSDVEVSGR
-321 MVGSGGYLTSDFIY
+321 SF
-335 LNVNISGE
+335 
-343 ETVGGAVG
+343 VGGIAG
-351 FNNYSSISNTAIK
+351 WLNYSSAT
-364 GCVDA
+364 GCVSR
-369 INKVGGAIGV
+369 GEV
-379 SNGTNH
+379 SGTSN
-385 TLNIN
+385 
-390 CTAFILGKESVG
+390 VG
-402 GIMGIAANWIYEL
+402 GISGLQGNMISCASYAEIYGKTNIGGISGSSNSYHFDV
-415 ENCYFA
+415 YFA
-421 GKIKG
+421 GTVNGEENVGGING
-426 DSKVAAM
+426 NNYNNQVNYSNLIM
-433 IGYAEGCSDSSIKTC
+433 EGVVNGKTN
-448 IVEGEILGAVSVG
+448 VG
-461 IFIGA
+461 VFIGNTQT
-466 SSNSAN
+466 SCNVTN
-472 FSLIDSFYYSQKT
+472 SFYYKKNT
-485 GFCLSGDTVIKTVE
+485 GRLPLLGGSGLNTKLEVK
-499 NCVDITIP
+499 DITIP
-507 TEYYLQVGI
+507 TEYYLQIGI

-523 SITLTTYVDFS
+523 GITLTTYVDFS

-571 NRLASVL
+571 NGLSSVL

-623 ANQIPSIALQLL
+623 ANQTPSIALQLL

>member
-62 VAEENAMMGLDMLE
+62 VAEDNAMMGLDMLE
-76 TSSEALNHIE
+76 TSSEALNHME
-86 ENLARIRALAVQA
+86 ENLTRIRSLAVQA
-99 QNGTYGEKSLIALNS
+99 QNGTYGEKSLMALNS

-189 ISTPDELAKLA
+189 ISTKEELVQ
-200 RMTNTGFVS
+200 MTNMLEKGLIASKT
-209 SGCEFVLANDID
+209 EFLLTNDID
-221 LSVYSTDDGWIPIG
+221 LSGIHWKSTK
-235 NNSFAFSAVFD
+235 FD
-246 ANGYQISNLYISRLN
+246 
-261 DNYQGLFGKI
+261 GLFDGNGH
-271 ETCNIKNLVLT
+271 TIKNLTGENGLFSSAEMVKNVKLE
-282 NCDVSGKDNIG
+282 NVNISSTKNEVG
-293 LLAGFAGHTNITNC
+293 GIAGSANITNC
-307 VVSGDIKGENYIGG
+307 TITGKISSTGNNVGGVVGYNYYRYPKYCYSDVEVSGR
-321 MVGSGGYLTSDFIY
+321 S
-335 LNVNISGE
+335 
-343 ETVGGAVG
+343 
-351 FNNYSSISNTAIK
+351 
-364 GCVDA
+364 
-369 INKVGGAIGV
+369 
-379 SNGTNH
+379 
-385 TLNIN
+385 
-390 CTAFILGKESVG
+390 SVG
-402 GIMGIAANWIYEL
+402 GIAGWLNYSSATGCVSRGKVSGTSNVGGISGQQGAMYSCASYAEIYGKT
-415 ENCYFA
+415 NIGGISGSSNSYHGDVYFA
-421 GKIKG
+421 GTVNGEENVGGING
-426 DSKVAAM
+426 NNYNNQVNYSNLIM
-433 IGYAEGCSDSSIKTC
+433 EGVVNGKTN
-448 IVEGEILGAVSVG
+448 VG
-461 IFIGA
+461 VFIGNTQT
-466 SSNSAN
+466 SCNVTN
-472 FSLIDSFYYSQKT
+472 SFYYKKNT
-485 GFCLSGDTVIKTVE
+485 GRLPLLGGSGLNTKLEVK
-499 NCVDITIP
+499 DITIP
-507 TEYYLQVGI
+507 TEYYLQIGI

-523 SITLTTYVDFS
+523 GITLTTYVDFS
-534 ALSSLLQTGIEDES
+534 ALSSLLQTRIEDES

-623 ANQIPSIALQLL
+623 ANQTPSIALQLL

>member
-86 ENLARIRALAVQA
+86 ENLARIRSLAVQA

-168 STMTKLSS
+168 STMTKLST

-189 ISTPDELAKLA
+189 ISTKEELVQ
-200 RMTNTGFVS
+200 MTNMLEKGLIASNT
-209 SGCEFVLANDID
+209 EFVLANDID
-221 LSVYSTDDGWIPIG
+221 LSGIHWKSTKFDG
-235 NNSFAFSAVFD
+235 VFD
-246 ANGYQISNLYISRLN
+246 GNGH
-261 DNYQGLFGKI
+261 
-271 ETCNIKNLVLT
+271 TIKNLTGENGLFSSAEMVKNVKLE
-282 NCDVSGKDNIG
+282 NVNISSTKNEVG
-293 LLAGFAGHTNITNC
+293 GIAGSANITNC
-307 VVSGDIKGENYIGG
+307 TITGKISSTGNNVGGVVGYNYHRYPKYCYSDVEVSGR
-321 MVGSGGYLTSDFIY
+321 SF
-335 LNVNISGE
+335 
-343 ETVGGAVG
+343 VGGIAG
-351 FNNYSSISNTAIK
+351 WLNYSSAT
-364 GCVDA
+364 GCVSR
-369 INKVGGAIGV
+369 GEV
-379 SNGTNH
+379 SGTSN
-385 TLNIN
+385 
-390 CTAFILGKESVG
+390 VG
-402 GIMGIAANWIYEL
+402 GISGLQGNMISCASYAEIYGKTNIGGISGSSNSYHFDV
-415 ENCYFA
+415 YFA
-421 GKIKG
+421 GTVNGEENVGGING
-426 DSKVAAM
+426 NNYNNQVNYSNLIM
-433 IGYAEGCSDSSIKTC
+433 EGVVNGKTN
-448 IVEGEILGAVSVG
+448 VG
-461 IFIGA
+461 VFIGNTQT
-466 SSNSAN
+466 SCNVTN
-472 FSLIDSFYYSQKT
+472 SFYYKKNT
-485 GFCLSGDTVIKTVE
+485 GRLPLLGGSGLNTKLEVK
-499 NCVDITIP
+499 DITIP
-507 TEYYLQVGI
+507 TEYYLQIGI

-523 SITLTTYVDFS
+523 GITLTTYVDFS

-571 NRLASVL
+571 NGLSSVL

-623 ANQIPSIALQLL
+623 ANQTPSIALQLL

>member
-86 ENLARIRALAVQA
+86 ENLARIRSLAVQA

-168 STMTKLSS
+168 STMTKLST

-189 ISTPDELAKLA
+189 ISTKEELVQ
-200 RMTNTGFVS
+200 MTNMLEKGLIASNT
-209 SGCEFVLANDID
+209 EFVLANDID
-221 LSVYSTDDGWIPIG
+221 LSGIHWKSTKFDG
-235 NNSFAFSAVFD
+235 VFD
-246 ANGYQISNLYISRLN
+246 GNGH
-261 DNYQGLFGKI
+261 
-271 ETCNIKNLVLT
+271 TIKNLTGENGLFSSAEMVKNVKLE
-282 NCDVSGKDNIG
+282 NVNISSTKNEVG
-293 LLAGFAGHTNITNC
+293 GIAGSANITNC
-307 VVSGDIKGENYIGG
+307 TITGKISSTGNNVGGVVGYNYYRYPKYCYSDVEVSGR
-321 MVGSGGYLTSDFIY
+321 SF
-335 LNVNISGE
+335 
-343 ETVGGAVG
+343 VGGIAG
-351 FNNYSSISNTAIK
+351 WLNYSSAT
-364 GCVDA
+364 GCVSR
-369 INKVGGAIGV
+369 GEV
-379 SNGTNH
+379 SGTSN
-385 TLNIN
+385 
-390 CTAFILGKESVG
+390 VG
-402 GIMGIAANWIYEL
+402 GISGLQGNMISCASYAEIYGKTNIGGISGSSNSYHFDV
-415 ENCYFA
+415 YFA
-421 GKIKG
+421 GTVNGEENVGGING
-426 DSKVAAM
+426 NNYNNQVNYSNLIM
-433 IGYAEGCSDSSIKTC
+433 EGVVNGKTN
-448 IVEGEILGAVSVG
+448 VG
-461 IFIGA
+461 VFIGNTQT
-466 SSNSAN
+466 SCNVTN
-472 FSLIDSFYYSQKT
+472 SFYYKKNT
-485 GFCLSGDTVIKTVE
+485 GRLPLLGGSGLNTKLEVK
-499 NCVDITIP
+499 DITIP
-507 TEYYLQVGI
+507 TEYYLQIGI

-523 SITLTTYVDFS
+523 GITLTTYVDFS

-571 NRLASVL
+571 NGLSSVL

-623 ANQIPSIALQLL
+623 ANQTPSIALQLL

>member
-86 ENLARIRALAVQA
+86 ENLARIRSLAVQA

-168 STMTKLSS
+168 STMTKLST

-189 ISTPDELAKLA
+189 ISTKEELVQ
-200 RMTNTGFVS
+200 MTNMLEKGLIASNT
-209 SGCEFVLANDID
+209 EFVLANDID
-221 LSVYSTDDGWIPIG
+221 LSGIHWKSTKFDG
-235 NNSFAFSAVFD
+235 VFD
-246 ANGYQISNLYISRLN
+246 GNGH
-261 DNYQGLFGKI
+261 
-271 ETCNIKNLVLT
+271 TIKNLTGENGLFSSAEMVKNVKLE
-282 NCDVSGKDNIG
+282 NVNISSTKNEVG
-293 LLAGFAGHTNITNC
+293 GIAGSANITNC
-307 VVSGDIKGENYIGG
+307 TITGKISSTGNNVGGVVGYNYYRYPKYCYSDVEVSGR
-321 MVGSGGYLTSDFIY
+321 SF
-335 LNVNISGE
+335 
-343 ETVGGAVG
+343 VGGIAG
-351 FNNYSSISNTAIK
+351 WLNYSSAT
-364 GCVDA
+364 GCVSR
-369 INKVGGAIGV
+369 GEV
-379 SNGTNH
+379 SGTSN
-385 TLNIN
+385 
-390 CTAFILGKESVG
+390 VG
-402 GIMGIAANWIYEL
+402 GISGLQGNMISCASYAEIYGKTNIGGISGSSNSYHFDV
-415 ENCYFA
+415 YFA
-421 GKIKG
+421 GTVNGEENVGGING
-426 DSKVAAM
+426 NNYNNQVNYSNLIM
-433 IGYAEGCSDSSIKTC
+433 EGVVNGKTN
-448 IVEGEILGAVSVG
+448 VG
-461 IFIGA
+461 VFIGNTQT
-466 SSNSAN
+466 SCNVTN
-472 FSLIDSFYYSQKT
+472 SFYYKKNT
-485 GFCLSGDTVIKTVE
+485 GRLPLLGGSGLNTKLEVK
-499 NCVDITIP
+499 DITIP
-507 TEYYLQVGI
+507 TEYYLQIGT

-523 SITLTTYVDFS
+523 GITLTTYVDFS

-571 NRLASVL
+571 NGLSSVL

-623 ANQIPSIALQLL
+623 ANQTPSIALQLL

>member
-62 VAEENAMMGLDMLE
+62 VAEDNAMMGLDMLE

-86 ENLARIRALAVQA
+86 ENLARIRSLAVQA

-189 ISTPDELAKLA
+189 ISTKEELVQ
-200 RMTNTGFVS
+200 MTNMLEKGLIASKT
-209 SGCEFVLANDID
+209 EFLLTNDID
-221 LSVYSTDDGWIPIG
+221 LSGIHWKSTK
-235 NNSFAFSAVFD
+235 FD
-246 ANGYQISNLYISRLN
+246 
-261 DNYQGLFGKI
+261 GLFDGNGH
-271 ETCNIKNLVLT
+271 TIKNLTGENGLFSSAEMVKNVKLE
-282 NCDVSGKDNIG
+282 NVNISSTKNEVG
-293 LLAGFAGHTNITNC
+293 GIAGSANITNC
-307 VVSGDIKGENYIGG
+307 TITGKISSTGNNVGGVVGYNYYRYPKYCYSDVEVSGR
-321 MVGSGGYLTSDFIY
+321 S
-335 LNVNISGE
+335 
-343 ETVGGAVG
+343 
-351 FNNYSSISNTAIK
+351 
-364 GCVDA
+364 
-369 INKVGGAIGV
+369 
-379 SNGTNH
+379 
-385 TLNIN
+385 
-390 CTAFILGKESVG
+390 SVG
-402 GIMGIAANWIYEL
+402 GIAGWLNYSSATGCVSRGKVSGTSNVGGISGQQGAMYSCASYAEIYGKT
-415 ENCYFA
+415 NIGGISGSSNSYHGDVYFA
-421 GKIKG
+421 GTVNGEENVGGING
-426 DSKVAAM
+426 NNYNNQVNYSNLIM
-433 IGYAEGCSDSSIKTC
+433 EGVVNGKTN
-448 IVEGEILGAVSVG
+448 VG
-461 IFIGA
+461 VFIGNTQT
-466 SSNSAN
+466 SCNVTN
-472 FSLIDSFYYSQKT
+472 SFYYKKNT
-485 GFCLSGDTVIKTVE
+485 GRLPLLGGSGLNTKLEVK
-499 NCVDITIP
+499 DITIP
-507 TEYYLQVGI
+507 TEYYLQIGI

-523 SITLTTYVDFS
+523 GITLTTYVDFS
-534 ALSSLLQTGIEDES
+534 ALSSLLQTRIEDES

-623 ANQIPSIALQLL
+623 ANQTPSIALQLL

>member
-86 ENLARIRALAVQA
+86 ENLARIRSLAVQA

-168 STMTKLSS
+168 STMTKLST

-189 ISTPDELAKLA
+189 ISTKEEHVQ
-200 RMTNTGFVS
+200 MTNMLEKGLIASNT
-209 SGCEFVLANDID
+209 EFVLANDID
-221 LSVYSTDDGWIPIG
+221 LSGIHWKSTKFDG
-235 NNSFAFSAVFD
+235 VFD
-246 ANGYQISNLYISRLN
+246 GNGH
-261 DNYQGLFGKI
+261 
-271 ETCNIKNLVLT
+271 TIKNLTGENGLFSSAEMVKNVKLE
-282 NCDVSGKDNIG
+282 NVNISSTKNEVG
-293 LLAGFAGHTNITNC
+293 GIAGSANITNC
-307 VVSGDIKGENYIGG
+307 TITGKISSTGNNVGGVVGYNYYRYPKYCYSDVEVSGR
-321 MVGSGGYLTSDFIY
+321 SF
-335 LNVNISGE
+335 
-343 ETVGGAVG
+343 VGGIAG
-351 FNNYSSISNTAIK
+351 WLNYSSAT
-364 GCVDA
+364 GCVSR
-369 INKVGGAIGV
+369 GEV
-379 SNGTNH
+379 SGTSN
-385 TLNIN
+385 
-390 CTAFILGKESVG
+390 VG
-402 GIMGIAANWIYEL
+402 GISGLQGNMISCASYAEIYGKTNIGGISGSSNSYHFDV
-415 ENCYFA
+415 YFA
-421 GKIKG
+421 GTVNGEENVGGING
-426 DSKVAAM
+426 NNYNNQVNYSNLIM
-433 IGYAEGCSDSSIKTC
+433 EGVVNGKTN
-448 IVEGEILGAVSVG
+448 VG
-461 IFIGA
+461 VFIGNTQT
-466 SSNSAN
+466 SCNVTN
-472 FSLIDSFYYSQKT
+472 SFYYKKNT
-485 GFCLSGDTVIKTVE
+485 GRLPLLGGSGLNTKLEVK
-499 NCVDITIP
+499 DITIP
-507 TEYYLQVGI
+507 TEYYLQIGI

-523 SITLTTYVDFS
+523 GITLTTYVDFS

-571 NRLASVL
+571 NGLSSVL

-623 ANQIPSIALQLL
+623 ANQTPSIALQLL

>member
-23 RLNIAIE
+23 CLNIAIE

-76 TSSEALNHIE
+76 TSSEALNHME
-86 ENLARIRALAVQA
+86 ENLTRIRSLAVQA
-99 QNGTYGEKSLIALNS
+99 QNGTYGEKSLRALNS

-189 ISTPDELAKLA
+189 ISTKEELVQ
-200 RMTNTGFVS
+200 MTNMLEKGLIASNT
-209 SGCEFVLANDID
+209 EFVLANDID
-221 LSVYSTDDGWIPIG
+221 LSGIHWKSTKFDG
-235 NNSFAFSAVFD
+235 VFD
-246 ANGYQISNLYISRLN
+246 GNGH
-261 DNYQGLFGKI
+261 
-271 ETCNIKNLVLT
+271 TIKNLTGENGLFSSAEMVKNVKLE
-282 NCDVSGKDNIG
+282 NVNISSTQNEVG
-293 LLAGFAGHTNITNC
+293 GIAGSANITNC
-307 VVSGDIKGENYIGG
+307 TITGKISSTGIKVGGVVGYNYNRKSNYCYSDVEVSGRSLVGGIAGWLNYSGATGCVSRGEVSGTSDVGG
-321 MVGSGGYLTSDFIY
+321 IAGSGPNGNARVYNCASYMNIMGTTRVGGIVGSGTSDIY
-335 LNVNISGE
+335 DCY
-343 ETVGGAVG
+343 
-351 FNNYSSISNTAIK
+351 FN
-364 GCVDA
+364 
-369 INKVGGAIGV
+369 GV
-379 SNGTNH
+379 VAGTS
-385 TLNIN
+385 
-390 CTAFILGKESVG
+390 EVG
-402 GIMGIAANWIYEL
+402 GIVGRL
-415 ENCYFA
+415 TSTSGLFPF
-421 GKIKG
+421 KG
-426 DSKVAAM
+426 H
-433 IGYAEGCSDSSIKTC
+433 
-448 IVEGEILGAVSVG
+448 IVEGSVLGNTETGILAGNSVYKLTISDSYYYG
-461 IFIGA
+461 KKAGQM
-466 SSNSAN
+466 
-472 FSLIDSFYYSQKT
+472 SLCGT
-485 GFCLSGDTVIKTVE
+485 TE
-499 NCVDITIP
+499 NVTIINVKDITIP

-523 SITLTTYVDFS
+523 GITLTTYVDFS

-623 ANQIPSIALQLL
+623 ANQTPSIALQLL

>member
-62 VAEENAMMGLDMLE
+62 VAEDNAMMGLDMLE
-76 TSSEALNHIE
+76 TSSEALNHME
-86 ENLARIRALAVQA
+86 ENLTRIRSLAVQA
-99 QNGTYGEKSLIALNS
+99 QNGTYGEKSLMALNS

-189 ISTPDELAKLA
+189 ISTKEELVQ
-200 RMTNTGFVS
+200 MTNMLEKGLIASKT
-209 SGCEFVLANDID
+209 EFLLTNDID
-221 LSVYSTDDGWIPIG
+221 LSGIHWKSTK
-235 NNSFAFSAVFD
+235 FD
-246 ANGYQISNLYISRLN
+246 
-261 DNYQGLFGKI
+261 GLFDGNGH
-271 ETCNIKNLVLT
+271 TIKNLTGENGLFSSAEMVKNVKLE
-282 NCDVSGKDNIG
+282 NVNISSTKNEVG
-293 LLAGFAGHTNITNC
+293 GIAGSANITNC
-307 VVSGDIKGENYIGG
+307 TITGKISSTGNNVGGVVGYNYYRYPKYCYSDVEVSGR
-321 MVGSGGYLTSDFIY
+321 S
-335 LNVNISGE
+335 
-343 ETVGGAVG
+343 
-351 FNNYSSISNTAIK
+351 
-364 GCVDA
+364 
-369 INKVGGAIGV
+369 
-379 SNGTNH
+379 
-385 TLNIN
+385 
-390 CTAFILGKESVG
+390 SVG
-402 GIMGIAANWIYEL
+402 GIAGWLNYSSATGCVSRGKVSGTSNVGGISGQQGAMYSCASYAEIYGKT
-415 ENCYFA
+415 NIGGISGSSNSYHGDVYFA
-421 GKIKG
+421 GTVNGEENAGGING
-426 DSKVAAM
+426 NNYNNQVNYSNLIM
-433 IGYAEGCSDSSIKTC
+433 EGVVNGKTN
-448 IVEGEILGAVSVG
+448 VG
-461 IFIGA
+461 VFIGNTQT
-466 SSNSAN
+466 SCNVTN
-472 FSLIDSFYYSQKT
+472 SFYYKKNT
-485 GFCLSGDTVIKTVE
+485 GRLPLLGGSGLNTKLEVK
-499 NCVDITIP
+499 DITIP
-507 TEYYLQVGI
+507 TEYYLQIGI

-523 SITLTTYVDFS
+523 GITLTTYVDFS
-534 ALSSLLQTGIEDES
+534 ALSSLLQTRIEDES

-623 ANQIPSIALQLL
+623 ANQTPSIALQLL

>member
-1 MPSVN
+1 MKIN
-6 TNLSSLIVQ
+6 TNLSCLIVQ
-15 TNLKSSTK
+15 SNLKTSTNG
-23 RLNIAIE
+23 LNIAIE
-30 RMSTGF
+30 RMTTGF

-76 TSSEALNHIE
+76 TSSEALNHME
-86 ENLARIRALAVQA
+86 ENLTRIRSLAVQA
-99 QNGTYGEKSLIALNS
+99 QNGTSGEKSLMALNS

-168 STMTKLSS
+168 STMTKLST

-189 ISTPDELAKLA
+189 ISTKEELVQ
-200 RMTNTGFVS
+200 MTNMLEKGLIASNT
-209 SGCEFVLANDID
+209 EFVLANDID
-221 LSVYSTDDGWIPIG
+221 LSGIHWKSTKFDG
-235 NNSFAFSAVFD
+235 VFD
-246 ANGYQISNLYISRLN
+246 GNGH
-261 DNYQGLFGKI
+261 
-271 ETCNIKNLVLT
+271 TIKNLTGENGLFSSAGMVKNVKLE
-282 NCDVSGKDNIG
+282 NVNISSTQNEVG
-293 LLAGFAGHTNITNC
+293 GIAGSANITNC
-307 VVSGDIKGENYIGG
+307 TITGKISSTGIKVGGVVGYNYYRYPKYCYSDVEVSGRSLVGGIAGWLNYSYATGCVSRGEVSGTSEVGG
-321 MVGSGGYLTSDFIY
+321 IVGSGPNGNSRVYNCASY
-335 LNVNISGE
+335 MNIM
-343 ETVGGAVG
+343 
-351 FNNYSSISNTAIK
+351 
-364 GCVDA
+364 
-369 INKVGGAIGV
+369 
-379 SNGTNH
+379 GT
-385 TLNIN
+385 TR
-390 CTAFILGKESVG
+390 VG
-402 GIMGIAANWIYEL
+402 GIVGSGTSAIFD
-415 ENCYFA
+415 CYFNGVVA
-421 GKIKG
+421 GTSEVGGIVGRLTSTSGLFPFKG
-426 DSKVAAM
+426 H
-433 IGYAEGCSDSSIKTC
+433 
-448 IVEGEILGAVSVG
+448 IVEGSVLGNTETGILAGNSVYKLTISDSYYYG
-461 IFIGA
+461 KKAGQM
-466 SSNSAN
+466 
-472 FSLIDSFYYSQKT
+472 SLCGT
-485 GFCLSGDTVIKTVE
+485 TE
-499 NCVDITIP
+499 NVTIINVKDITIP

-516 NSDSKSS
+516 NPDSKSS
-523 SITLTTYVDFS
+523 GITLTTYVDFS

-623 ANQIPSIALQLL
+623 ANQTPSIALQLL

>member
-86 ENLARIRALAVQA
+86 ENLARIRSLAVQA

-168 STMTKLSS
+168 STMTKLST

-189 ISTPDELAKLA
+189 ISTKEELVQ
-200 RMTNTGFVS
+200 MTNMLEKGLIASNT
-209 SGCEFVLANDID
+209 EFVLANDID
-221 LSVYSTDDGWIPIG
+221 LSGIHWKSTKFDG
-235 NNSFAFSAVFD
+235 VFD
-246 ANGYQISNLYISRLN
+246 GNGH
-261 DNYQGLFGKI
+261 
-271 ETCNIKNLVLT
+271 TIKNLTGENGLFSSAEMVKNVKLE
-282 NCDVSGKDNIG
+282 NVNISSTKNEVG
-293 LLAGFAGHTNITNC
+293 GIAGSANITNC
-307 VVSGDIKGENYIGG
+307 TITGKISSTGNNVGGVVGYNYYRYPKYCYSDVEVSGR
-321 MVGSGGYLTSDFIY
+321 SF
-335 LNVNISGE
+335 
-343 ETVGGAVG
+343 VGGIAG
-351 FNNYSSISNTAIK
+351 WLNYSSAT
-364 GCVDA
+364 GCVSR
-369 INKVGGAIGV
+369 GEV
-379 SNGTNH
+379 SGTSN
-385 TLNIN
+385 
-390 CTAFILGKESVG
+390 VG
-402 GIMGIAANWIYEL
+402 GISGLQGNMISCASYAEIYGKTNIGGISGSSNSYHFDV
-415 ENCYFA
+415 YFA
-421 GKIKG
+421 GTVNGEENVGGING
-426 DSKVAAM
+426 NNYNNQVNYSNLIM
-433 IGYAEGCSDSSIKTC
+433 EGVVNGKTN
-448 IVEGEILGAVSVG
+448 VG
-461 IFIGA
+461 VFIGNTQT
-466 SSNSAN
+466 SCNVTN
-472 FSLIDSFYYSQKT
+472 SFYYKKNT
-485 GFCLSGDTVIKTVE
+485 GRLPLLGGSGLNTKLEVK
-499 NCVDITIP
+499 DITIP
-507 TEYYLQVGI
+507 TEYYLQIGI

-523 SITLTTYVDFS
+523 GITLTTYVDFS

-559 VSLKQTEIGTAQ
+559 VSLKQREIGTAQ

-623 ANQIPSIALQLL
+623 ANQTPSIALQLL

>member
-62 VAEENAMMGLDMLE
+62 VAEDNAMMGLDMLE
-76 TSSEALNHIE
+76 TSSEALNHME
-86 ENLARIRALAVQA
+86 ENLTRIRSLAVQA
-99 QNGTYGEKSLIALNS
+99 QNGTSGEKSLMALNS

-189 ISTPDELAKLA
+189 ISTKEELVQ
-200 RMTNTGFVS
+200 MTNMLEKGLIASKT
-209 SGCEFVLANDID
+209 EFVLANDID
-221 LSVYSTDDGWIPIG
+221 LSGIHWKSTKFDG
-235 NNSFAFSAVFD
+235 VFD
-246 ANGYQISNLYISRLN
+246 GNGH
-261 DNYQGLFGKI
+261 
-271 ETCNIKNLVLT
+271 TIKNLTGENGLFSSAEMVKNVKLE
-282 NCDVSGKDNIG
+282 NVNISSTKNEVG
-293 LLAGFAGHTNITNC
+293 GIAGSANITNC
-307 VVSGDIKGENYIGG
+307 TITGKISSNGQNVGGVVGYNYYKYLNYCYSDVEVSGR
-321 MVGSGGYLTSDFIY
+321 S
-335 LNVNISGE
+335 
-343 ETVGGAVG
+343 
-351 FNNYSSISNTAIK
+351 
-364 GCVDA
+364 
-369 INKVGGAIGV
+369 
-379 SNGTNH
+379 
-385 TLNIN
+385 
-390 CTAFILGKESVG
+390 SVG
-402 GIMGIAANWIYEL
+402 GIAGWLNYSSATGCVSRGKVSGTSNVGGISGLQGNMISCASYAEIYGKT
-415 ENCYFA
+415 NIGGISGSSNSYHFDVYFA
-421 GKIKG
+421 GTVNGEENVGGING
-426 DSKVAAM
+426 NNYNNQVNYSNLIMEGVAN
-433 IGYAEGCSDSSIKTC
+433 GKTN
-448 IVEGEILGAVSVG
+448 VG
-461 IFIGA
+461 VFIGNTQT
-466 SSNSAN
+466 SCNVTN
-472 FSLIDSFYYSQKT
+472 SFYYKKN
-485 GFCLSGDTVIKTVE
+485 SGRLPLLGGSGLNTKLE
-499 NCVDITIP
+499 AKDITIP

-523 SITLTTYVDFS
+523 GITLTTYVDFS

-598 DIAEESSAYIRNQIL
+598 DIAEESSVYIRNQIL

-623 ANQIPSIALQLL
+623 ANQTPSIALQLL

>member
-6 TNLSSLIVQ
+6 TNLSSLIIQ

-76 TSSEALNHIE
+76 TSSEALNHME
-86 ENLARIRALAVQA
+86 ENLARIRSLAVQA
-99 QNGTYGEKSLIALNS
+99 QNGTSGEKSLMALNS

-143 EITNAGKE
+143 EITNACKE

-189 ISTPDELAKLA
+189 ISTKEELVQ
-200 RMTNTGFVS
+200 MTNMLEKGLIASKT
-209 SGCEFVLANDID
+209 EFVLTNDID
-221 LSVYSTDDGWIPIG
+221 LSGIHWKSTKFDG
-235 NNSFAFSAVFD
+235 VFD
-246 ANGYQISNLYISRLN
+246 GNGH
-261 DNYQGLFGKI
+261 
-271 ETCNIKNLVLT
+271 TIKNLTGENGLFSSAEMVKNVKLE
-282 NCDVSGKDNIG
+282 NVNISSTKNEVG
-293 LLAGFAGHTNITNC
+293 GIAGSANITNC
-307 VVSGDIKGENYIGG
+307 TITGKISSTGNNVGGVVGYNYYRYPKYCYSDVEVSGR
-321 MVGSGGYLTSDFIY
+321 SF
-335 LNVNISGE
+335 
-343 ETVGGAVG
+343 VGGIAG
-351 FNNYSSISNTAIK
+351 WLNYSSAT
-364 GCVDA
+364 GCVSR
-369 INKVGGAIGV
+369 GEV
-379 SNGTNH
+379 SGTSN
-385 TLNIN
+385 
-390 CTAFILGKESVG
+390 VG
-402 GIMGIAANWIYEL
+402 GISGLQGNMISCASYAEIYGKTNIGGISGSSNSYHFDV
-415 ENCYFA
+415 YFA
-421 GKIKG
+421 GTVNGEENVGGING
-426 DSKVAAM
+426 NNYNNQVNYSNLIM
-433 IGYAEGCSDSSIKTC
+433 EGVVNGKTN
-448 IVEGEILGAVSVG
+448 VG
-461 IFIGA
+461 VFIGNTQT
-466 SSNSAN
+466 SCNVTN
-472 FSLIDSFYYSQKT
+472 SFYYKKN
-485 GFCLSGDTVIKTVE
+485 SGRLPLLGGSGLNTKLE
-499 NCVDITIP
+499 AKDITIP

-523 SITLTTYVDFS
+523 GITLTTYVDFS
-534 ALSSLLQTGIEDES
+534 VLSSLLQTGIEDES

-623 ANQIPSIALQLL
+623 ANQTPSIALQLL

>member
-6 TNLSSLIVQ
+6 TNLSRLIVQ

-86 ENLARIRALAVQA
+86 ENLARIRSLAVQA

-189 ISTPDELAKLA
+189 ISTKEELVQ
-200 RMTNTGFVS
+200 MTNMLEKGLIASKT
-209 SGCEFVLANDID
+209 EFVLTNDID
-221 LSVYSTDDGWIPIG
+221 LSGIHWKSTKFDG
-235 NNSFAFSAVFD
+235 VFD
-246 ANGYQISNLYISRLN
+246 GNGH
-261 DNYQGLFGKI
+261 
-271 ETCNIKNLVLT
+271 TIKNLTGENGLFSSAEMVKNVKLE
-282 NCDVSGKDNIG
+282 NVNISSTKNEVG
-293 LLAGFAGHTNITNC
+293 GIAGSANITNC
-307 VVSGDIKGENYIGG
+307 TITGKISSTGNNVGGVVGYNYYRYPKYCYSDVEVSGR
-321 MVGSGGYLTSDFIY
+321 SF
-335 LNVNISGE
+335 
-343 ETVGGAVG
+343 
-351 FNNYSSISNTAIK
+351 
-364 GCVDA
+364 
-369 INKVGGAIGV
+369 
-379 SNGTNH
+379 
-385 TLNIN
+385 
-390 CTAFILGKESVG
+390 VG
-402 GIMGIAANWIYEL
+402 GIAGWLNYSRATGCVSRGEVSGTSNVGGISGLQGNMISCASYAEIYGKT
-415 ENCYFA
+415 NIGGISGSSNSYHFDVYFA
-421 GKIKG
+421 GTVNGEENVGGING
-426 DSKVAAM
+426 NNYNNQVNYSNLIM
-433 IGYAEGCSDSSIKTC
+433 EGVVNGKTN
-448 IVEGEILGAVSVG
+448 VG
-461 IFIGA
+461 VFIGNTQT
-466 SSNSAN
+466 SCNVTN
-472 FSLIDSFYYSQKT
+472 SFYYKKN
-485 GFCLSGDTVIKTVE
+485 SGRLPLLGGSGLNTKLE
-499 NCVDITIP
+499 AKDITIP

-523 SITLTTYVDFS
+523 GITLTTYVDFS
-534 ALSSLLQTGIEDES
+534 VLSSLLQTGIEDES

-623 ANQIPSIALQLL
+623 ANQTPSIALQLL

>member
-6 TNLSSLIVQ
+6 TNLSRLIVQ

-86 ENLARIRALAVQA
+86 ENLARIRSLAVQA

-168 STMTKLSS
+168 STMTKLST

-189 ISTPDELAKLA
+189 ISTKEELVQ
-200 RMTNTGFVS
+200 MTNMLEKGLIASNT
-209 SGCEFVLANDID
+209 EFVLANDID
-221 LSVYSTDDGWIPIG
+221 LSGIHWKSTKFDG
-235 NNSFAFSAVFD
+235 VFD
-246 ANGYQISNLYISRLN
+246 GNGH
-261 DNYQGLFGKI
+261 
-271 ETCNIKNLVLT
+271 TIKNLTGENGLFSSAEMVKNVKLE
-282 NCDVSGKDNIG
+282 NVNISSTKNEVG
-293 LLAGFAGHTNITNC
+293 GIAGSANITNC
-307 VVSGDIKGENYIGG
+307 TITGKISSTGNNVGGVVGYNY
-321 MVGSGGYLTSDFIY
+321 YKY
-335 LNVNISGE
+335 LNYC
-343 ETVGGAVG
+343 
-351 FNNYSSISNTAIK
+351 YSDVEVF
-364 GCVDA
+364 GLY
-369 INKVGGAIGV
+369 KVGGIAGWLNYSGATGCV
-379 SNGTNH
+379 SRGKVSGTSN
-385 TLNIN
+385 
-390 CTAFILGKESVG
+390 VG
-402 GIMGIAANWIYEL
+402 GISGLQGNMISCASYAEIYGKKNIGGISGSSNSYHFDV
-415 ENCYFA
+415 YFA
-421 GKIKG
+421 GTVNGEENVGGING
-426 DSKVAAM
+426 NNYNGQVNYSNLIM
-433 IGYAEGCSDSSIKTC
+433 EGVVNGKTN
-448 IVEGEILGAVSVG
+448 VG
-461 IFIGA
+461 VFIGNTQT
-466 SSNSAN
+466 SCNVTN
-472 FSLIDSFYYSQKT
+472 SFYYKKN
-485 GFCLSGDTVIKTVE
+485 SGRLPLLGGSGLNTKLE
-499 NCVDITIP
+499 AKDITIP

-523 SITLTTYVDFS
+523 GITLTTYVDFS

-598 DIAEESSAYIRNQIL
+598 DIAEKSSAYIRNQIL

-623 ANQIPSIALQLL
+623 ANQTPSIALQLL